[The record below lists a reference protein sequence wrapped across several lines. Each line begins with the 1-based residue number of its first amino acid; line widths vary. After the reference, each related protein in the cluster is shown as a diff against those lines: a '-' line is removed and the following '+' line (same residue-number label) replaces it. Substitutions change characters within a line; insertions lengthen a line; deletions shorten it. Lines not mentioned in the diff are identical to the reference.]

1 MDKAF
6 TVNGVAVL
14 GGDRRQV
21 MVAEAFLK
29 SAAWVKTLGL
39 TDLPP
44 LPRLSPAPDLK
55 EALTGAEIV
64 ILPISGADERGLV
77 RCSDPAVQIK
87 VDDAFFALIESKA
100 LLVTGKLPSPLKQL
114 ATERGIR
121 VCEYA
126 EHDAIAIP
134 NAVPTAEGAIQLMME
149 ETPFTVDGSSCLVL
163 GFGRVARA
171 LVPRL
176 LALGANVTVAARNP
190 EQLADAGEAGGKPLP
205 LSQLA
210 GEIGQAEVVFN
221 TIPALVLPDAL
232 LQKMA
237 PGTLIIDLASAP
249 GGVDFEAAKRY
260 RVKAILALGLPGKV
274 APITAGRILATKL
287 PGLIKQELSRQL

>member
-1 MDKAF
+1 MEKTFA
-6 TVNGVAVL
+6 VGGVAVL

-21 MVAEAFLK
+21 MVAEAFHA

-39 TDLPP
+39 LDLPP
-44 LPRLSPAPDLK
+44 LPRLSPATSLQ

-64 ILPISGADERGLV
+64 ILPISGVDNRGLV
-77 RCSDPAVQIK
+77 RCSDPAVQIQI
-87 VDDAFFALIESKA
+87 DAGFFALLDSKA
-100 LLVTGKLPSPLKQL
+100 LLVTGRLPSSLKQM
-114 ATERGIR
+114 AAERGIR
-121 VCEYA
+121 VFEYA
-126 EHDAIAIP
+126 EHDGIAIP
-134 NAVPTAEGAIQLMME
+134 NAVPTAEGAIQIMME

-163 GFGRVARA
+163 GYGRVARA

-176 LALGANVTVAARNP
+176 LALGAKVTVAARNP
-190 EQLADAGEAGGKPLP
+190 AQLAEAGRVGGQPLP
-205 LSQLA
+205 LNQLA
-210 GEIGQAEVVFN
+210 GAIGQAEVIFN